1 MRSALEAVVDTQAAE
16 IPRKGW
22 VAEGGPP
29 ENHRGRR
36 RHTTSHLKIQKP
48 PCFRSARSG
57 FRLWSPRRSFSGQV
71 SFLNSSPAAVRPRR
85 RSLHP
90 SQPSSAARP
99 ARGATRWKQDCGQ
112 PRSTR
117 LRCSM
122 RPTRR
127 GLTKPCLEP
136 AKRLRQTATWSLR
149 PQVLGETPSTTLRRS
164 HACDAARRNCID
176 RGSICLHS
184 TRQRNPTAGRA
195 VGIREVDHIDIVLS
209 QAEVRLLHV

>member
-1 MRSALEAVVDTQAAE
+1 MGRGRGPAGEPSWAAPAHDLAPENSEAALLSKRAIWISAVVAAA
-16 IPRKGW
+16 IVLGSGLVSQLLTR
-22 VAEGGPP
+22 GGPA
-29 ENHRGRR
+29 
-36 RHTTSHLKIQKP
+36 SK
-48 PCFRSARSG
+48 A
-57 FRLWSPRRSFSGQV
+57 
-71 SFLNSSPAAVRPRR
+71 
-85 RSLHP
+85 
-90 SQPSSAARP
+90 QPSSV
-99 ARGATRWKQDCGQ
+99 ATFVGSKTCAGCHQVEQDCGQ